1 MARQVWIWGVLLL
14 VSWGS
19 HAQDSLSFWEDRA
32 WAHADLLNE
41 DSLAYY
47 YLKIAGYHRATDQLD
62 GFLYAY
68 WDWQAALFED
78 TETALALLDTA
89 ARKMWRRPSTPAE
102 SEALLWLEVNRG
114 YHRFQLGSVTGA
126 IRAYERAL
134 DLFETHDFPEFDALD
149 YLYLPLGAHY
159 TRLGDNA
166 KARTLY
172 ETAIASFQDQADAG
186 TLAGLYNNLGLTYWN
201 EGEQAAAIAA
211 YEKGIAI
218 KGLPLEQAGLL
229 QLSAGRS
236 YRALEQQAEAMVFA
250 NKALSFLEPLLEGDA
265 PPEAL
270 PDYLSGAYLLKGQLL
285 SEAGN
290 TSAAL
295 PILKEARKQAL
306 QARQTRYHRT
316 VAKVSVAM
324 GEAWLSARQPD
335 RALQAYHAA
344 LSSLFPDLP
353 EAEVAVLPDTAQLY
367 GENTIYEALAGKA
380 DAFWAQYQSNSDT
393 SLLRLALQAHQ
404 LASRAEWQ
412 LRRWLQYESSK
423 LNLLAQS
430 RSRVSKAIQVARA
443 LYETTDNEAYLNTAR
458 AFAEQVKATVL
469 LDAIR
474 RNRSLGAAG
483 DTITKLRQQL
493 AYFERQLLLQP
504 DHKNRLVWLKE
515 RDALQEQLQ
524 AVLAHSEDKSV
535 LEKLP
540 GLPPD
545 MPAGA
550 TVLEFFVSDEG
561 IEIFGHGPDQNPI
574 WYQLTTPEE
583 LKGKVLRFQ
592 QLVQSRQRLEQSA
605 DFPDLAFELYEALLS
620 PLWDTLPARLLIIP
634 DAWLSAL
641 PFEAL
646 YTEPGGHR
654 WDAAP
659 FLIRK
664 ADVHY
669 AYSLQVNAQQQEISV
684 QAPKSL
690 LHFSPRFA
698 KGQRGLPP
706 LLNHQSVIPPH
717 WEKATLENAG
727 ADWAGLQQNAS
738 EYRMLH
744 LSTHGTVADSL
755 PRIECYD
762 RPAYLPDI
770 YALPL
775 NAELVV
781 LSACETSLGT
791 FEQGEGV
798 MSLSRA
804 FTYAG
809 SQGLVATLWSVN
821 ESATGRILNQFYRHL
836 EAGNRKATALAQAKR
851 DYLASPE
858 IPVFQKSPYYWA
870 GIVYVGADGA
880 LQQPPAVRLGNN
892 WLRWVVPVAIL
903 VAFLGMRQLRKRPHR
918 SV

>member
-1 MARQVWIWGVLLL
+1 MARQAWVLGILLL
-14 VSWGS
+14 FSWGG

-32 WAHADLLNE
+32 WVHADPLNE

-47 YLKIAGYHRATDQLD
+47 YQKMAGYHRDADQLD

-89 ARKMWRRPSTPAE
+89 DRQMWRPPATPAE

-134 DLFETHDFPEFDALD
+134 DLFEAHDFPEFEALD

-172 ETAIASFQDQADAG
+172 ETAIASFQAQADAG

-201 EGEQAAAIAA
+201 EGKQLSAIAA
-211 YEKGIAI
+211 FEKGLAI
-218 KGLPLEQAGLL
+218 EGLPPEQAGLL

-236 YRALEQQAEAMVFA
+236 YRALGQEAEAMVFA
-250 NKALSFLEPLLEGDA
+250 NKALNHLEPLLEKDA

-285 SEAGN
+285 SAAGR

-295 PILKEARKQAL
+295 PILEEARKQAL

-324 GEAWLSARQPD
+324 GEAWLSARQPE

-344 LSSLFPDLP
+344 LCSLFPDLP
-353 EAEVAVLPDTAQLY
+353 EAEVTALPDTAQLY
-367 GENTIYEALAGKA
+367 GENTIYQALAGKA
-380 DAFWAQYQSNSDT
+380 DALWAQYQETSDT
-393 SLLRLALQAHQ
+393 SLLHLALRAHQ
-404 LASRAEWQ
+404 LGSRAEWR

-423 LNLLAQS
+423 INLLSQS
-430 RSRVSKAIQVARA
+430 RSRVSRAIQVVRA
-443 LYETTDNEAYLNTAR
+443 LYEHTGDEGYLNAAR
-458 AFAEQVKATVL
+458 AFSEQVKATVL

-474 RNRSLGAAG
+474 RNSSPGAAG
-483 DTITKLRQQL
+483 NAVTKLRQQL

-504 DHKNRLVWLKE
+504 DHENRVVWLQE

-524 AVLAHSEDKSV
+524 SALAHSEGKVESV
-535 LEKLP
+535 SLP
-540 GLPPD
+540 GLP
-545 MPAGA
+545 AAVA
-550 TVLEFFVSDEG
+550 TDCTSVAFFVSDQA
-561 IEIFGHGPDQNPI
+561 IEVFKHSPDHGPAWHQI
-574 WYQLTTPEE
+574 TAPEV
-583 LKGKVLRFQ
+583 LKEKVLRFQ
-592 QLVQSRQRLEQSA
+592 RLLQSRQRLEQSA
-605 DFPDLAFELYEALLS
+605 DFHDLAFELYEALLA
-620 PLWDTLPARLLIIP
+620 PLWETLPARLLIIP

-646 YTEPGGHR
+646 YTKPGNHR

-659 FLIRK
+659 FLVRQT
-664 ADVHY
+664 DVHY
-669 AYSLQVNAQQQEISV
+669 AYSLQVNAQQQRLRV

-690 LHFSPRFA
+690 LHFAPRFA
-698 KGQRGLPP
+698 EGQRGLSP
-706 LLNHQSVIPPH
+706 LLNGSSEIPEP
-717 WEKATLENAG
+717 WKKTTLENAG
-727 ADWAGLQQNAS
+727 ANWQALREYAS

-755 PRIECYD
+755 PRIACFD
-762 RPAYLPDI
+762 RSAYLPDI

-821 ESATGRILNQFYRHL
+821 EQATGRILNQMYQHL
-836 EAGNRKATALAQAKR
+836 EAGSRKATALAQAKR
-851 DYLASPE
+851 AYLAAPE
-858 IPVFQKSPYYWA
+858 VPVFQKSPYYWA

-880 LQQPPAVRLGNN
+880 LQQPPAMRFGGHWLWWGALGAI
-892 WLRWVVPVAIL
+892 VVAL
-903 VAFLGMRQLRKRPHR
+903 FWMRRIKKRPH
-918 SV
+918 